1 MAAAVA
7 AAAVAAAA
15 TTSSADLRT
24 PGGSGGSPDAA
35 GTVTRHDGTGRE
47 WRDERAALPVVGTL
61 PTMATSTLQPS
72 RSPIDIQAEPAA
84 RPHLVSVRRLV
95 LRFALAGLP
104 ALAAAIVVT
113 AVASVRIGTRLGIE
127 DAKRTTWVSAQ
138 IVQDR
143 ALDDALLA
151 GDHNAVAQLDQF
163 VRKYVVRG
171 ALVRVKLWRGDGT
184 IIYANEPRLIGSRYP
199 LDADAM
205 AVIHGEVDAIAE
217 VSDLQKPEN
226 QYERERLRLLEV
238 YQSVKASNG
247 TPLLFEAYFR
257 YNDVRST
264 GASLWREFGPIAVG
278 ALLLLELVQIPFAWS
293 MARRLR
299 AGQRERE
306 RLLQHAIDSSDAE
319 RRRIASD
326 LHDGAVQDLTG
337 VSMSLT
343 AAARTAEASGPRDA
357 MADAGSKIRE
367 TVKSLRSMLVDIYP
381 PNLHEEGLESALV
394 DLVAGLH
401 NRGIHTELAVERG
414 TGKLRRETVR
424 LLYRSAQ
431 EAIRNVAAHSNATEV
446 AVRVTPRP
454 NDVLLTVEDDGDGFD
469 GGTMTNR
476 AERGH
481 VGLRS
486 LSGLLQDAGG
496 GIEIRSHPGQGT
508 HVAVTVP
515 R

>member
-1 MAAAVA
+1 MAGEAAVA
-7 AAAVAAAA
+7 VGAA
-15 TTSSADLRT
+15 TARSADLGI
-24 PGGSGGSPDAA
+24 PGGSGGVLDAA
-35 GTVTRHDGTGRE
+35 GGARPRNGTARATAG
-47 WRDERAALPVVGTL
+47 ERAALPVVGTL
-61 PTMATSTLQPS
+61 RSMSTSTLQPG
-72 RSPIDIQAEPAA
+72 RSPIDVEATASP
-84 RPHLVSVRRLV
+84 RPPVVSVRRLV

-138 IVQDR
+138 IVRDR
-143 ALDDALLA
+143 FLDDALLA
-151 GDHNAVAQLDQF
+151 GDHNAIVRLDEF
-163 VRKYVVRG
+163 VRTYVVRG
-171 ALVRVKLWRGDGT
+171 ALVRVKIWRADGT
-184 IIYANEPRLIGSRYP
+184 IIYANEPRLLGAKYP

-205 AVIHGEVDAIAE
+205 AVINGEVDAIAE
-217 VSDLQKPEN
+217 VSDLRKPEN
-226 QYERERLRLLEV
+226 QYEKERVRLLEV
-238 YQSVKASNG
+238 YQSVKAANG
-247 TPLLFEAYFR
+247 TPLLFEAYFP
-257 YNDVRST
+257 YNNVRST

-299 AGQRERE
+299 SGQRQRE
-306 RLLQHAIDSSDAE
+306 RLLHHAIDSSDAE

-337 VSMSLT
+337 VSMSLA
-343 AAARTAEASGPRDA
+343 AAARTTDVAGPRDT

-381 PNLHEEGLESALV
+381 PNLHEEGLESAMV

-401 NRGIHTELAVERG
+401 NRGIHTELAVDPG
-414 TGKLRRETVR
+414 TGELRRETVS

-431 EAIRNVAAHSNATEV
+431 EAIRNVAAHANATEV
-446 AVRVTPRP
+446 VVRVKPRP
-454 NDVLLTVEDDGDGFD
+454 NDIVLTVEDDGDGFD
-469 GGTMTNR
+469 GATMTNR

-496 GIEIRSHPGQGT
+496 GIEIRSHPGHGT
-508 HVAVTVP
+508 HVTVTVP